1 MWCSTGNCN
10 VPTLVELWF
19 YFSFLF
25 LTAFHE
31 QSFYLFYYLPFL
43 FFLFA
48 IFFLFSG
55 SKFILLFSLL
65 SLHSLAFSLV
75 IHAWYESFF
84 LSVFVFFFNGL
95 PMCISIKLLLYNKSW
110 GPAAQGNRYRTW
122 LGRQL
127 DYNQISVSGETKLQC
142 NFKRLGGQNPQNGL
156 LFTTYCS

>member
-1 MWCSTGNCN
+1 MNSLSTYSITF
-10 VPTLVELWF
+10 PS
-19 YFSFLF
+19 YFSCLLF
-25 LTAFHE
+25 FSSSQAL
-31 QSFYLFYYLPFL
+31 SLFYYSLYYPSIVWLFL
-43 FFLFA
+43 WSYML
-48 IFFLFSG
+48 G
-55 SKFILLFSLL
+55 TSL
-65 SLHSLAFSLV
+65 SSS
-75 IHAWYESFF
+75 

-156 LFTTYCS
+156 LFTTYCSWFSYLTKTFN